1 VLFGQGSPVLKRRL
15 GELKLESMTM
25 RRRTIVLDDDLV
37 GALSLLDQPIDQA
50 MRELVALELYRRGAI
65 SSGKAAQL
73 VGMAKLDFIQYS
85 GKLGIPFFRMT
96 DDELDAEVARIR
108 SL

>member
-1 VLFGQGSPVLKRRL
+1 
-15 GELKLESMTM
+15 MTM
-25 RRRTIVLDDDLV
+25 RRRTIALDDDLV
-37 GALSLLDQPIDQA
+37 GVLSLLDQPLEQA
-50 MRELVALELYRRGAI
+50 VRELIALELYRRGTI

-73 VGMAKLDFIQYS
+73 IGMTKLDFIQYS